1 MVGNG
6 GGQVQVANSSLK
18 GVKMR
23 IVQKKSV
30 LFSVISILGLGLLS
44 MTSRVQCAETGI
56 EELLPANTVGLLKF
70 SDWSQTRKDIK
81 KTALGRI
88 FAEEDVLEYSKGVEK
103 VLDEML
109 KRLEQQTGIKPDDFE
124 KAFGTEI
131 SVAYLGMEVPD
142 AERRAIIS
150 SRSGAIAVR
159 RMSWQLRRIQESFKR
174 EQVDGQP
181 RGRFAA
187 RIEELLPISQKG
199 KRAWERLPDD
209 LVAALKDG
217 KPWKGY
223 RFSAVAKLAGKEIDY
238 KRQFAFCATPAKY
251 SPQCRYTVLMS
262 SMGMVVAKDAAGQAA
277 ADFPADAH
285 KEGWK
290 QVYNL
295 AGGEVPP
302 WALAV
307 IARIGDQAAAGR
319 IVKVLDGLTA
329 GIQPRYAKRILDW
342 PGVEGVAFKTKRQND
357 RYDPELFS
365 LRVGNYYVWAIARG
379 QKQIQQLTTSLLAG
393 KCEKS
398 LATVADYKKVRSP
411 MGGRPDFLFYA
422 GIEKGLG
429 QVLPNIPD
437 NDRQNV
443 KKVME
448 ALGVFDFKSLVSSL
462 TVEAPGFRGRSF
474 LACDIKEKGLLG
486 LFSTEPLPEKL
497 LKLVPV
503 GVVAAQAGKLHLE
516 RILPLIKAVAFA
528 GEGERGVKHFERGL
542 EMFKQQ
548 LNIDLEKSI
557 LGSLSGRGMLYSL
570 PPEAAGGNP
579 LLGPLNGLVLML
591 EVKDPV
597 ALRQAADLLLAML
610 KAEVGRG
617 GGPAQFSE
625 FEYRGEKVTAV
636 SIAGMASP
644 SLAITEKYLVIAV
657 NAQGVKKA
665 LARIAAPGKAGPSL
679 VDSEIYRKS
688 MGRLK
693 AGPAC
698 SLSYLDPRSSV
709 STVMA
714 SAGLVAGMVLPRL
727 TGARDQARSVH
738 SMMNLRQIGM
748 GVQLWAADNKEGF
761 PKSLNDL
768 VPEFLADKK
777 IFVNPRF
784 AKHAADG
791 IDYAYVAGMRSAD
804 PGSSVLTYEPIP
816 DKNGNRIVGFCDAHV
831 EKVGQKRFE
840 KLLTAQRARLKKQDR
855 VFTLIV
861 PKGVARGA
869 ATATADILSADSI
882 IKLLS
887 QMASPATMP
896 PAEVITK
903 HLFPSVSKVRRV
915 EGGIM
920 AESFSPLGMGGG
932 GMLKPAVG
940 LGLGGMYFFS
950 YQSSVRHQQR
960 MVRMRD
966 HQRMEVKRIKAR
978 KAQPDRP
985 KPVPPVEVF

>member
-1 MVGNG
+1 
-6 GGQVQVANSSLK
+6 
-18 GVKMR
+18 MR
-23 IVQKKSV
+23 IVQKIFV
-30 LFSVISILGLGLLS
+30 LFSALSVLGLVFLS
-44 MTSRVQCAETGI
+44 GTSQVQGAETGI
-56 EELLPANTVGLLKF
+56 EELLPASTAGLLKF
-70 SDWSQTRKDIK
+70 SDWSKTRQDIK

-88 FAEEDVLEYSKGVEK
+88 LAEEDVLEYSKGVEK
-103 VLDEML
+103 VLAEML

-142 AERRAIIS
+142 AARRAIIS
-150 SRSGAIAVR
+150 SRSRATAVR
-159 RMSWQLRRIQESFKR
+159 RMSWRLARIQESFKQ
-174 EQVDGQP
+174 EQIDGQA

-187 RIEELLPISQKG
+187 RIEELLPFSQKG
-199 KRAWERLPDD
+199 KRSWERLPAD
-209 LVAALKDG
+209 LVVALKDG

-223 RFSAVAKLAGKEIDY
+223 RFSAVTEFAGKAIDY
-238 KRQFAFCATPAKY
+238 KRRFAFCATPAEY
-251 SPQCRYTVLMS
+251 SPQCCYTVLFGS
-262 SMGMVVAKDAAGQAA
+262 AGTVVAKDTAGKSVNG
-277 ADFPADAH
+277 FPADPS

-290 QVYNL
+290 RDYNL
-295 AGGEVPP
+295 PGGEVPP

-307 IARIGDQAAAGR
+307 IARIGDQAAGGR
-319 IVKVLDGLTA
+319 IVKVLADLTA
-329 GIQPRYAKRILDW
+329 GIEPRFAKRVLDW
-342 PGVEGVAFKTKRQND
+342 PGVEGVAYKTQRQND
-357 RYDPELFS
+357 RYDPQLFS
-365 LRVGNYYVWAIARG
+365 LRVGNYYVWAVARG
-379 QKQIQQLTTSLLAG
+379 HKQLKQLAASLLAG
-393 KCEKS
+393 KCDQS
-398 LATVADYKKVRSP
+398 LAAVNDYKKVRSHLVDA
-411 MGGRPDFLFYA
+411 RPDFLFYA
-422 GIEKGLG
+422 GIEKGVG
-429 QVLPNIPD
+429 QLLPNIPD
-437 NDRQNV
+437 NDRQEV

-448 ALGVFDFKSLVSSL
+448 ALGVSDFKSLASSMS
-462 TVEAPGFRGRSF
+462 VEAPGFRGRSF

-486 LFSTEPLPEKL
+486 LFNTEPLPEKL
-497 LKLVPV
+497 LNLLPV

-542 EMFKQQ
+542 EMFKKQ

-557 LGSLSGRGMLYSL
+557 LDSLSGGALFYSL

-610 KAEVGRG
+610 KTEVGRD

-644 SLAITEKYLVIAV
+644 SLAITDKYLVIAV

-665 LARIAAPGKAGPSL
+665 LARIAAPEKAGSSL
-679 VDSEIYRKS
+679 VDSDAYKKA
-688 MGRLK
+688 MGRLQ

-714 SAGLVAGMVLPRL
+714 SAGMVAGMVLPRL
-727 TGARDQARSVH
+727 ARARDRARSVV
-738 SMMNLRQIGM
+738 SMSQLRQIGM
-748 GVQLWAADNKEGF
+748 GVHMWANDNKEGF

-768 VPEFLADKK
+768 VPKYLANKNV
-777 IFVNPRF
+777 FVNPGF
-784 AKHAADG
+784 VKHAADG

-804 PGSSVLTYEPIP
+804 PGSSVLAYEPIP
-816 DKNGNRIVGFCDAHV
+816 DKNGNRVVGFCDGHV
-831 EKVGQKRFE
+831 EKVGQQRFE
-840 KLLTAQRARLKKQDR
+840 KLLADQRARLKKQER

-869 ATATADILSADSI
+869 AAATADILSADSI
-882 IKLLS
+882 IKLLA

-903 HLFPSVSKVRRV
+903 HLFPSVSKVSRV

-932 GMLKPAVG
+932 GILKPAVG
-940 LGLGGMYFFS
+940 LGLGGMFMFITS
-950 YQSSVRHQQR
+950 KGGPAPGA
-960 MVRMRD
+960 MVRMQER
-966 HQRMEVKRIKAR
+966 QEMEMNRKRIRALK
-978 KAQPDRP
+978 DRP
-985 KPVPPVEVF
+985 KPASPVEVF